1 MYELMKAVRG
11 RIDEEEEEE
20 EEEIIDTPK
29 SKP

>member
-11 RIDEEEEEE
+11 RVDEE
-20 EEEIIDTPK
+20 EEEIIDTHK

>member
-20 EEEIIDTPK
+20 EEIDTPK

>member
-20 EEEIIDTPK
+20 EEEIDTPK

>member
-11 RIDEEEEEE
+11 RTDDEE
-20 EEEIIDTPK
+20 EEEIIDTHK